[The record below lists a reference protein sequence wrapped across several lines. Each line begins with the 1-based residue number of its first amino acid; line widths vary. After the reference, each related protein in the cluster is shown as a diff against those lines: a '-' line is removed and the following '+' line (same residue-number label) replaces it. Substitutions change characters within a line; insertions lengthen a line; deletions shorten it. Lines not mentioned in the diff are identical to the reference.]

1 MSSIIQRRRTKG
13 KSRWIQMPPWAA
25 AFLAICLP
33 AVAHATIYEV
43 GPGQPYPTI
52 ASVPNPSPGDIVD
65 INCGTYNEV
74 RNWTSSGTSSNPI
87 TLQGVCPS
95 ELPVVDGTNQNLS
108 GNGGY
113 PRAVW
118 QMQGAYYVIQNLAFI
133 HGTNQA
139 EDAAGIRVMNTG
151 VTISNVNITYCDM
164 GLMTSTANATNLLVQ
179 YSEIAFNGSGKQ
191 NGQTHNVYLTDGDN
205 ITFQFSYIHDAV
217 SGTNFKTRSQY
228 TQLLYSYIA
237 YGDQNEVDSDDGPG
251 TGNPNSN
258 LTMIGNIVVSK
269 PNRTLNKLQ
278 FICFGQD
285 VGGLH
290 NGTLYLINN
299 TLVAGASSIGF
310 LRSTATDSAI
320 AAVNNIFYGSN
331 TIVQPG
337 YGNGISGNNNWLPST
352 AAIPATF
359 TSNTTGTNPEFVNPG
374 QNNYQLMA
382 GSSALG
388 IGYSSPIYVDGNG
401 VQQSGV
407 EVYEYVYPL
416 GGTLRPPGPLDA
428 GAY

>member
-1 MSSIIQRRRTKG
+1 MRFETLLTSTKG
-13 KSRWIQMPPWAA
+13 RILLL
-25 AFLAICLP
+25 LAVGFSTIWLP
-33 AVAHATIYEV
+33 AAHATIYEV
-43 GPGQPYPTI
+43 GPGQSYPTI
-52 ASVPNPSPGDIVD
+52 ASVPNPSPGDVVNID
-65 INCGTYNEV
+65 CGTYNEV
-74 RNWTSSGTSSNPI
+74 RNWTSSGTAANPI
-87 TLQGVCPS
+87 TLQGVCITG
-95 ELPVVDGTNQNLS
+95 LPIIDGANQNQT
-108 GNGGY
+108 GNGSH

-118 QMQGAYYVIQNLAFI
+118 QIQGAYYVIQNLAFI
-133 HGTNQA
+133 HGTNAA

-151 VTISNVNITYCDM
+151 VTITNVNISYCDM
-164 GLMTSTANATNLLVQ
+164 GLMTSTASATNLLVQ
-179 YSEIAFNGSGKQ
+179 YSEIAYNGSGKQ
-191 NGQTHNVYLTDGDN
+191 DGETHNVYLTDGDN
-205 ITFQFSYIHDAV
+205 ITLQFSYIHDAL

-269 PNRTLNKLQ
+269 PNRTLNTSQ

-299 TLVAGASSIGF
+299 TLVAGSPSIGF

-320 AAVNNIFYGSN
+320 VSVNNIYYGSS
-331 TIVQPG
+331 TIVQPS
-337 YGNGISGNNNWLPST
+337 YGNGISGYNNWLSST
-352 AAIPATF
+352 AVIPTTF
-359 TSNTTGTNPEFVNPG
+359 TSNITGADPGFVNLS
-374 QNNYQLMA
+374 QNNYQLTSA
-382 GSSALG
+382 STALG
-388 IGYSSPIYVDGNG
+388 IGFSSPLYVDGNG

-407 EVYEYVYPL
+407 PVYEYVYPL
-416 GGTLRPPGPLDA
+416 GSALRPPGPLNA